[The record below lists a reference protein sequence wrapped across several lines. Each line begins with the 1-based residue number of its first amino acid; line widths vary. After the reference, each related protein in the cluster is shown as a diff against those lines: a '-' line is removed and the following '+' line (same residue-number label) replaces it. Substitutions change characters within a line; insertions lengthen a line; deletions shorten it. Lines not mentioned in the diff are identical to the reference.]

1 MTDALERIKNRQR
14 PEVPRRDPGMTPTP
28 TIVVDTSTS
37 RNSDIEV
44 PRYPDIQIST
54 LPDLEKSTISPAEA
68 IEPIASANAT
78 SNELKI
84 STLPNIQI
92 SEVDI
97 ENNRISTDPEE
108 SSLTI
113 DVKQTT
119 LRLEKVLNDELHAL
133 CRREQICREVLIE
146 AMFLEVVNTP
156 ELLNRILTQAQ
167 ERQRKRT
174 TVANHKRALSMVQRL
189 SNS

>member
-37 RNSDIEV
+37 SNSDIEV
-44 PRYPDIQIST
+44 PKYPDIQIST

-68 IEPIASANAT
+68 IEAIASANST

-84 STLPNIQI
+84 SRLPDIQI
-92 SEVDI
+92 SRNLDI
-97 ENNRISTDPEE
+97 ANNRISTGTEGSP
-108 SSLTI
+108 LTI

-119 LRLEKVLNDELHAL
+119 LRLEKALNDELHAL
-133 CRREQICREVLIE
+133 CYREQICREVLIE

-156 ELLNRILTQAQ
+156 ELLNRILVQAQ

-189 SNS
+189 SN

>member
-14 PEVPRRDPGMTPTP
+14 PDVPRRDPGITPNP

-37 RNSDIEV
+37 SNSDIEV

-68 IEPIASANAT
+68 IEAIASANST

-84 STLPNIQI
+84 SRLPDIQI
-92 SEVDI
+92 SRSLDI
-97 ENNRISTDPEE
+97 ANNRISTGTEGSP
-108 SSLTI
+108 LTI

-119 LRLEKVLNDELHAL
+119 LRLEKALNDELHAL
-133 CRREQICREVLIE
+133 CYREQICREVLIE

-156 ELLNRILTQAQ
+156 ELLNRILVQAQ

-189 SNS
+189 SN

>member
-1 MTDALERIKNRQR
+1 VTDALERIKNRQR

-28 TIVVDTSTS
+28 TIIVDTSIS

-44 PRYPDIQIST
+44 SRYPDIQIST
-54 LPDLEKSTISPAEA
+54 LPDIEESTISPIEIEA
-68 IEPIASANAT
+68 IASANAT
-78 SNELKI
+78 SSELKI
-84 STLPNIQI
+84 STLPDIQI
-92 SEVDI
+92 SRSADI
-97 ENNRISTDPEE
+97 ENNRISTGTEGSP
-108 SSLTI
+108 LTI

-133 CRREQICREVLIE
+133 CHREQICREVLIE

-156 ELLNRILTQAQ
+156 ELLNRILAQAQ

-189 SNS
+189 SN

>member
-28 TIVVDTSTS
+28 TIVIDTSTS
-37 RNSDIEV
+37 SNSDIEV
-44 PRYPDIQIST
+44 SRYPDIQIST
-54 LPDLEKSTISPAEA
+54 LTDLEKSTISPAEA
-68 IEPIASANAT
+68 MEAIASANST
-78 SNELKI
+78 SSELKI
-84 STLPNIQI
+84 STLPDIQI
-92 SEVDI
+92 SGSVDI
-97 ENNRISTDPEE
+97 ENNRISTGTEGSP
-108 SSLTI
+108 LTI

-119 LRLEKVLNDELHAL
+119 LRLEKALNAELHAL
-133 CRREQICREVLIE
+133 CHREQICREVLIE

-156 ELLNRILTQAQ
+156 ELLNRILAQAQ

-189 SNS
+189 SN

>member
-28 TIVVDTSTS
+28 TIVIDTLTS
-37 RNSDIEV
+37 SNSDV
-44 PRYPDIQIST
+44 KVSRYPDIQIST
-54 LPDLEKSTISPAEA
+54 LPDIEKSIISPAEP
-68 IEPIASANAT
+68 IEAIASANST
-78 SNELKI
+78 SSELKI
-84 STLPNIQI
+84 STLPDIQI
-92 SEVDI
+92 SGSVDI
-97 ENNRISTDPEE
+97 ENNRISTSTEGSP
-108 SSLTI
+108 LTI

-119 LRLEKVLNDELHAL
+119 LRLEKALNDELHAL
-133 CRREQICREVLIE
+133 CHREQICREVLIE

-156 ELLNRILTQAQ
+156 ELLNCILAQAQ

-189 SNS
+189 SN